1 MDSSSMHRC
10 TCRGLTKSIG
20 LQYSCSS
27 NITLKTESVPEM
39 PSGPDEAPR
48 TDAPCHT
55 WPGKRKVELEWGFKH
70 RWKTRRCPARA
81 VSLFWQQKMLTLR
94 KLVWNVWKASHPF
107 SSGQTNVT
115 SPLCLK
121 PRSSAVEMLQKMQIE
136 RCWVKVVATVAT
148 CNKRVFPRFRPP
160 KTMQSYCSFFKKEQ
174 ASSRQW
180 KNSQLQWKPKQSRH
194 QATGSVALGCLVFE
208 SRSLYQHFG
217 YARGL
222 SNATQSTSNA
232 EEERVKP

>member
-48 TDAPCHT
+48 TDAPCHS
-55 WPGKRKVELEWGFKH
+55 WPGKRKVELERGLEKH
-70 RWKTRRCPARA
+70 SRIQWVFTSCVL
-81 VSLFWQQKMLTLR
+81 VSNIVKRLGGVLPLQFLCFGSK
-94 KLVWNVWKASHPF
+94 KCWKASHPF

-115 SPLCLK
+115 SPLCK
-121 PRSSAVEMLQKMQIE
+121 SRSSAVEMLQKMQIE
-136 RCWVKVVATVAT
+136 RCWVKVVAS
-148 CNKRVFPRFRPP
+148 NKESFRPP
-160 KTMQSYCSFFKKEQ
+160 QQCKVAVLFKKKQ

-217 YARGL
+217 YARAL
-222 SNATQSTSNA
+222 SDATQSTSNA
-232 EEERVKP
+232 EEELVKP